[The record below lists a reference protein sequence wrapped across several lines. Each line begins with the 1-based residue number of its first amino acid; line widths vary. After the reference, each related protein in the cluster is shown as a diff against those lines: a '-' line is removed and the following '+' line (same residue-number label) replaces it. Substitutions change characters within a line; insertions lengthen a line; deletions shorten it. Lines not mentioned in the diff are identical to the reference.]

1 MKNSK
6 ITINV
11 ESLGDETVKANFT
24 GGAKNFNELMSL
36 GSAILNTFLASAT
49 TIIKNN
55 DKDLDMPDEILKLT
69 ILDSLV
75 DKIFDLAQTEK
86 KDNSADNE
94 KKVDDFL
101 NNILNGLKGDED

>member
-36 GSAILNTFLASAT
+36 GGAVLQTFLNST
-49 TIIKNN
+49 GEIIKRN
-55 DKDLDMPDEILKLT
+55 DDELDMPDEILHLT
-69 ILDSLV
+69 ILDALV
-75 DKIFDLAQTEK
+75 DKVCNLVQTEK
-86 KDNSADNE
+86 TDNTDKE
-94 KKVDDFL
+94 KAVDEFL
-101 NNILNGLKGDED
+101 NNIIKGMKGAD

>member
-1 MKNSK
+1 MENSK

-11 ESLGDETVKANFT
+11 ESIGADSIQAKFT

-49 TIIKNN
+49 EIIKRN
-55 DKDLDMPDEILKLT
+55 DDELDMPDEILKLT

-75 DKIFDLAQTEK
+75 DKIFNLAQTEK
-86 KDNSADNE
+86 TDNTDNDKKADE
-94 KKVDDFL
+94 FL
-101 NNILNGLKGDED
+101 NNIIKGMKGAD

>member
-11 ESLGDETVKANFT
+11 ESLGDETVHAKFT

-75 DKIFDLAQTEK
+75 DKIFNLAQIE
-86 KDNSADNE
+86 DSADNE

-101 NNILNGLKGDED
+101 TNILNGLKGSDE

>member
-1 MKNSK
+1 MNNSK

-11 ESLGDETVKANFT
+11 ESLDNESIKANFT

-55 DKDLDMPDEILKLT
+55 DKDLNMPDEILKLT

-75 DKIFDLAQTEK
+75 DKIFNLAQTEK
-86 KDNSADNE
+86 TDNTDNE

-101 NNILNGLKGDED
+101 TNILNGLKGDED

>member
-1 MKNSK
+1 MNNSK

-11 ESLGDETVKANFT
+11 ESLGDETVHAKFT

-75 DKIFDLAQTEK
+75 DKIFNLAQIE
-86 KDNSADNE
+86 DSADND

-101 NNILNGLKGDED
+101 SNILNGLKGSDE

>member
-11 ESLGDETVKANFT
+11 ESLDNDSIKANFT

-49 TIIKNN
+49 EIIKRN
-55 DKDLDMPDEILKLT
+55 DDELDMPDEILKST

-75 DKIFDLAQTEK
+75 NKIFNLVPIE
-86 KDNSADNE
+86 DNADNDT
-94 KKVDDFL
+94 KVDEFL
-101 NNILNGLKGDED
+101 SNIIKGMKGAE

>member
-1 MKNSK
+1 MNNSK

-11 ESLGDETVKANFT
+11 ESLGDETVHAKFT

-49 TIIKNN
+49 EIIKRN
-55 DKDLDMPDEILKLT
+55 DDELDMPDEILKLT

-75 DKIFDLAQTEK
+75 DKIFNLAPTEK
-86 KDNSADNE
+86 TDGADAKIDE
-94 KKVDDFL
+94 FL
-101 NNILNGLKGDED
+101 SNIIKGMKGAE

>member
-1 MKNSK
+1 MNNSK

-11 ESLGDETVKANFT
+11 ESLGDETVHAKFT

-75 DKIFDLAQTEK
+75 DKIFNLAQIE
-86 KDNSADNE
+86 DSADNE
-94 KKVDDFL
+94 KKVDEFL
-101 NNILNGLKGDED
+101 NNIIKGMKGAD